1 MIMKRDIFIQ
11 FAAIASLIMAVSC
24 GAPSL
29 PESPVE
35 SKKQPLIYPDY
46 KGVTIPCN
54 IAPLTFEIKE
64 KGATSFVTRFST
76 PGDKKELLLSGRDV
90 IPSIEE
96 WRDLTADVH
105 KAIKIKVEVFYEKE
119 KKWHA
124 DRPFYITV
132 SPDSIDRYLSYR
144 LIPPSYVAY
153 ERLEIMQRDLTSFD
167 EEVIFSNMLL
177 ATEQQGQCINCHA
190 YKNFK
195 TDNMQFHAR
204 QHMGGTLF
212 VHNGEMRK
220 IDLKTDST
228 VSAGVYPAFNPKYDV
243 VAYSV
248 NHTGQVFHT
257 AHPDKVEVQ
266 DVESDIILYNPLN
279 NKVSHISN
287 GKNDLEVFP
296 WWSAD
301 GRTLYYCSAHFEPID
316 TSKTYSQNEIAHYDK
331 IKYDIL
337 SRSWNPE
344 TFEFGEPDTI
354 LACSRM
360 GKSATLPRVSPDGK
374 YLLFALGEYGC
385 FHVWHSDADI
395 CMMNLETREWSV
407 LRNSNSAQSESYPSW
422 SSNGKW
428 IMFSSRRDDTNYT
441 RVYMAH
447 VEPGGRA
454 SKAFI
459 LPQNSPAFYPLFD
472 KSFNRPEFT
481 IEPVNFTPY
490 EAADV
495 LAGEAIK
502 ATYSDNCKK

>member
-1 MIMKRDIFIQ
+1 MMLAVGF
-11 FAAIASLIMAVSC
+11 VSC
-24 GAPSL
+24 GAPSV
-29 PESPVE
+29 PESPVS

-46 KGVTIPCN
+46 KGVTVPCN
-54 IAPLTFEIKE
+54 IAPLTFEIRE
-64 KGATSFVTRFST
+64 KGATSFVTRFTSQGEKSQVLL
-76 PGDKKELLLSGRDV
+76 PGRNV
-90 IPSIEE
+90 MPSLED
-96 WRDLTADVH
+96 WRSLTADV
-105 KAIKIKVEVFYEKE
+105 KKVSKIKVEVFYEKE
-119 KKWHA
+119 SKWFA

-153 ERLEIMQRDLTSFD
+153 EKLEIMQRDLTCYD
-167 EEVIFSNMLL
+167 EKVIFSNMLL
-177 ATEQQGQCINCHA
+177 ATEQKGQCINCHS

-204 QHMGGTLF
+204 QHLGGTLF

-228 VSAGVYPAFNPKYDV
+228 ISAGVYPAFNPVYDV

-266 DVESDIILYNPLN
+266 DVESDIILYNPQN

-296 WWSAD
+296 CWSAD
-301 GRTLYYCSAHFEPID
+301 GRTLYYCSAHFEITD
-316 TSKTYSQNEIAHYDK
+316 TTKSYSQNEIVRYDE

-337 SRSWNPE
+337 SCSWNPE
-344 TFEFGEPDTI
+344 TFEFGEPDT
-354 LACSRM
+354 LFAASRM

-374 YLLFALGEYGC
+374 YLLFALGSYGC

-395 CMMNLETREWSV
+395 CMLNLETKEWEM
-407 LRNSNSAQSESYPSW
+407 LRNSNSAQAESYPSW

-447 VEPGGRA
+447 VGSDGRT
-454 SKAFI
+454 SKAFV
-459 LPQNSPAFYPLFD
+459 LPQSTPDFYPLFD

-481 IEPVNFTPY
+481 VEPVKFTPY
-490 EAADV
+490 EMADV
-495 LAGEAIK
+495 LAGEAVK

>member
-1 MIMKRDIFIQ
+1 MIMRKYISILLPTIV
-11 FAAIASLIMAVSC
+11 AIMGIVSC
-24 GAPSL
+24 GAPSV
-29 PESPVE
+29 PESPVA

-46 KGVTIPCN
+46 KGVTVPCN
-54 IAPLTFEIKE
+54 IAPLTFEIRE

-76 PGDKKELLLSGRDV
+76 LDEKKELLLSGRSV
-90 IPSIEE
+90 IPSLEE
-96 WRDLTADVH
+96 WRRLTADVK
-105 KAIKIKVEVFYEKE
+105 KASKLKVEVFYEKTG
-119 KKWHA
+119 KWHA
-124 DRPFYITV
+124 DRPFYITL

-153 ERLEIMQRDLTSFD
+153 EKLEIMQRDLTSFD
-167 EEVIFSNMLL
+167 EKVIFSNMLL

-204 QHMGGTLF
+204 QYLGGTLF

-228 VSAGVYPAFNPKYDV
+228 ISAGVYPAFNPVYDV

-287 GKNDLEVFP
+287 GKTDLEVFP

-301 GRTLYYCSAHFEPID
+301 GRTLYYCSAHFEITD
-316 TSKTYSQNEIAHYDK
+316 TTRTYSQNEIARYNE

-337 SRSWNPE
+337 SRPWNPE

-354 LACSRM
+354 LAAARM

-374 YLLFALGEYGC
+374 YLLFALGSYGC

-395 CMMNLETREWSV
+395 CMMDLSTRKWEV
-407 LRNSNSAQSESYPSW
+407 LRNANSAEAESYPSW

-447 VEPGGRA
+447 VEPGGRTA
-454 SKAFI
+454 KAFV
-459 LPQNSPAFYPLFD
+459 LPQNSPDFYPLFE

-481 IEPVNFTPY
+481 IEPVKFTPY

-495 LAGEAIK
+495 LAGEATK

>member
-1 MIMKRDIFIQ
+1 MKHIFVRL
-11 FAAIASLIMAVSC
+11 FALAAILAAVSC
-24 GAPSL
+24 AGPSVPEAP
-29 PESPVE
+29 VAT
-35 SKKQPLIYPDY
+35 KKQPLIYPDY

-64 KGATSFVTRFST
+64 KGATSFVTRFSVND
-76 PGDKKELLLSGRDV
+76 GKKEFLLAGRDV
-90 IPSIEE
+90 IPSLEE
-96 WRDLTADVH
+96 WRGLTADV
-105 KAIKIKVEVFYEKE
+105 KATSKIKVEVFYEKE
-119 KKWHA
+119 SKWHA

-153 ERLEIMQRDLTSFD
+153 EKLDIMQRDLTSFD

-177 ATEQQGQCINCHA
+177 ATEQQGQCINCHS

-204 QHMGGTLF
+204 QYLGGTFF

-228 VSAGVYPAFNPKYDV
+228 ISAGVYPAFNPVYDV

-257 AHPDKVEVQ
+257 AHRDKVEVQ
-266 DVESDIILYNPLN
+266 DVESDIILYNPQN

-287 GKNDLEVFP
+287 DTTDLEVFP
-296 WWSAD
+296 CWSAD
-301 GRTLYYCSAHFEPID
+301 GRTLYYCCARFEVKD
-316 TSKTYSQNEIAHYDK
+316 TTKTFSQNEIAHYNE

-344 TFEFGEPDTI
+344 TFEFGEPDT
-354 LACSRM
+354 LFASSRM

-374 YLLFALGEYGC
+374 RMLFALGEYGC

-395 CMMNLETREWSV
+395 CVINLDTKDWKV
-407 LRNSNSAQSESYPSW
+407 LRNSNSSEAESYPSW

-441 RVYMAH
+441 RVYIAH
-447 VEPGGRA
+447 IDAAGNA
-454 SKAFI
+454 SKAFL

-481 IEPVNFTPY
+481 IEPVKFTPH
-490 EAADV
+490 EAAEV
-495 LAGEAIK
+495 LAGEPLK